1 MIMRACFIA
10 AVAIILATAF
20 SPAETSAPGGA
31 GSETVSATERAG
43 VAPARAQTRMRMST
57 RPDDG
62 RLSAE
67 VQRALE
73 SGDARAAAMLLPA
86 VQAAREAAR
95 GAAPATPAAAT
106 DLAASAGGQEY
117 ICNSGSC
124 ACAGASDC
132 VDLVAGGHCV
142 EGTVGCNDWGCTC
155 QGSD

>member
-1 MIMRACFIA
+1 MRAYFIA

-20 SPAETSAPGGA
+20 SPAETSAPGDA

-57 RPDDG
+57 RPDGG

-86 VQAAREAAR
+86 VQAARA
-95 GAAPATPAAAT
+95 AAPATPAAAT
-106 DLAASAGGQEY
+106 DLAASTGGQEY

-132 VDLVAGGHCV
+132 VDMVAGGHCV

>member
-1 MIMRACFIA
+1 MRAYVIA

-20 SPAETSAPGGA
+20 SPAEITAPGMS
-31 GSETVSATERAG
+31 GSEAVSATERPG
-43 VAPARAQTRMRMST
+43 VVPARAQTRMTLST
-57 RPDDG
+57 RQEEG

-73 SGDARAAAMLLPA
+73 TGDARAAALLLPA

-95 GAAPATPAAAT
+95 ATAPATPAAAT
-106 DLAASAGGQEY
+106 DLAASGDGQEY

-132 VDLVAGGHCV
+132 VDMVAGGHCV